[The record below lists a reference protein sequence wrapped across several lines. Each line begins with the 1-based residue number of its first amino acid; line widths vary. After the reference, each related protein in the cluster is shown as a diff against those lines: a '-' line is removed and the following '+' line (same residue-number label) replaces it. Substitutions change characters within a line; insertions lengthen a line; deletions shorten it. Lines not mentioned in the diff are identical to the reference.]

1 MSDFFS
7 NAWSHYITIATL
19 VSVIAC
25 LVLLVVVA
33 MKKVKPN
40 ADNTTGHVWD
50 EDLKE
55 SNYPMPMWWMV
66 LFVLTIVFSLGYLVL
81 YPGLGAHSGQLVWSS
96 ADRHAAEM
104 KEGDTHNKLLYAS
117 FAGQDHVQLAKNP
130 QAMAMANRL
139 FLNNCAQCH
148 GSDARGFKGFPNLTD
163 NDWLWGGSPEQI
175 EKTLREGRQSVMP
188 PLAAA
193 VGNADDVRNLAE
205 YVMSLSGNPNDSI
218 RAALGK
224 SKFSACAACHGV
236 GGKGNQALG
245 APNLSDDVWLHGW
258 GKEHVIAMINNGKT
272 NIMPA
277 QKDRLSD
284 EQIKLMTAYV
294 WGLSNANLAR

>member
-7 NAWSHYITIATL
+7 NAWSHYIAIATVL
-19 VSVIAC
+19 SVIAC
-25 LVLLVVVA
+25 LALLIIVA
-33 MKKVKPN
+33 FKKVKPN

-50 EDLKE
+50 EDLQE
-55 SNYPMPMWWMV
+55 MNNPMPMWWMV
-66 LFVLTIVFSLGYLVL
+66 LFVITIVFSVVYLVM
-81 YPGLGAHSGQLVWSS
+81 YPGLGTYTGSLAWSS
-96 ADRHAAEM
+96 ENRYATEM
-104 KEGDTHNKLLYAS
+104 KEGEAQSKALYAS
-117 FAGQDHVQLAKNP
+117 FAGQDHTQLTKNP
-130 QAMAMANRL
+130 QAMSMANRL

-163 NDWLWGGSPEQI
+163 ADWLWGGTPEQI
-175 EKTLREGRQSVMP
+175 EKTIREGRQGVMP
-188 PLAAA
+188 PMATA
-193 VGNADDVRNLAE
+193 VGNADDVRNLSE

-245 APNLSDDVWLHGW
+245 APNLSDDTWLHGW
-258 GKEHVIAMINNGKT
+258 GKEHVINMVNSGKT

-284 EQIKLMTAYV
+284 EQIKLITAYV
-294 WGLSNANLAR
+294 WGLSNANLAK